1 MRCKVESD
9 EGPIRL
15 ERYRDGRRRRRP
27 MMESNKFHDNRVPLM
42 YITTVRRASVCALTV
57 CVCACVYGRA
67 RVRFVMVDA
76 TVALRRKQW
85 CQRRLKWRRRQL
97 AGVVHS
103 DGAGVLVGFPSAVTR
118 LCIYARTHAH
128 AHAHIHTNTRT
139 HTNSHTYTQIHTDT
153 QTHAHTHNTHRSRR
167 PRRKRKRPP
176 SVRPCAK
183 TETDDDDCRVA
194 PGG

>member
-1 MRCKVESD
+1 MESD

-42 YITTVRRASVCALTV
+42 YITTVRRASVCALSV
-57 CVCACVYGRA
+57 CVCVRVCTGARA
-67 RVRFVMVDA
+67 RPFCHGWRHRSIETKTMVPA
-76 TVALRRKQW
+76 ALKVAAAAAGGRRT
-85 CQRRLKWRRRQL
+85 QRRCGCTSRFSVCRHPS
-97 AGVVHS
+97 VHICS
-103 DGAGVLVGFPSAVTR
+103 HTCTR
-118 LCIYARTHAH
+118 ALTHTH
-128 AHAHIHTNTRT
+128 KHTHSHKLTHIHTNTYR
-139 HTNSHTYTQIHTDT
+139 HTNTRT
-153 QTHAHTHNTHRSRR
+153 HTHNTHRSRR